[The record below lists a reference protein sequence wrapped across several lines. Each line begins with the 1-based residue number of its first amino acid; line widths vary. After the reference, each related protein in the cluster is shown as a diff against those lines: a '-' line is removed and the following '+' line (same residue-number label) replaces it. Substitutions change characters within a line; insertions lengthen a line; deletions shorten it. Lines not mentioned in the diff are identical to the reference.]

1 MNAKA
6 TYRYE
11 KNGKFEEY
19 TCISHLAFCWDSIHK
34 YGNYTKIGYD
44 GTLPILFKNHLIR
57 QYYEIPVNK
66 YNQYKE
72 LIDKYLKLLKSFNS
86 GITWKVF
93 KTNLIIDIN
102 VKKLRSVKERKIN
115 SFLIRYIFCL
125 TENYNSNNRNKIV
138 ETIVGLK
145 ENGATIMDSL
155 LVGSLIGYNNFNS
168 SINLL
173 NTYYTH
179 NDQSY
184 LELIPK
190 RITKKEYIDNIKTM
204 EDNNNDTYFHKHTF
218 KYIPNTTDKAY
229 ILKQYLINKNYK
241 QAIKYF
247 KNEQKQN

>member
-93 KTNLIIDIN
+93 KANLIIDIN
-102 VKKLRSVKERKIN
+102 IKKLRSVKERKIN

-155 LVGSLIGYNNFNS
+155 LVGSLIGYSSNS
-168 SINLL
+168 NHGTLL
-173 NTYYTH
+173 YTYYAH
-179 NDQSY
+179 SSLSY
-184 LELIPK
+184 EPLIPK
-190 RITKKEYIDNIKTM
+190 RMTKKEYIDIIKIM
-204 EDNNNDTYFHKHTF
+204 ENDADKIQFHKHTF